1 MDNYTGM
8 NIKNR
13 ILEIP
18 SFISTNNENALAT
31 SEDSVYME
39 VDESVISDLIE
50 TGCLVAN
57 PNRSNCWSKGSKSKF
72 FYDKRR
78 VIIEAKYITVKVKEK
93 EDIYIED
100 LEGIWMI
107 KEDTGKYANR
117 LEYIMGAYMEQKRN
131 HR

>member
-1 MDNYTGM
+1 MDNYADT

-18 SFISTNNENALAT
+18 SFITANNANALAT
-31 SEDSVYME
+31 NEDSAYME
-39 VDESVISDLIE
+39 VNESVISDLIE

-57 PNRSNCWSKGSKSKF
+57 PSRCNCWSRGSKSKF
-72 FYDKRR
+72 FYDKKR
-78 VIIEAKYITVKVKEK
+78 VIVEANYITVKVKEF
-93 EDIYIED
+93 EDINIED
-100 LEGIWMI
+100 LNAIWMF
-107 KEDTGKYANR
+107 KEDTGKYVNR